1 MDAVPTSSRETASG
15 DPSPLAAPLQRRGA
29 EGPRFTFSVAAG
41 PASRTQTCLVK
52 NRTAKV
58 AENAAPPCRPGWPG
72 RSPCPPGGELPPVC
86 TSVPL
91 DRQPGHTPGPKHL
104 AKEPESGPR
113 EAGDPQ
119 LHAGQLAPPP
129 FSGLEP
135 GWAREPV
142 RSRSGRTR
150 ATPSLC
156 VPRPLARLNPGLG
169 GGLTP
174 GLQSSRPES
183 CRSGRHL
190 SLPPEDAPS
199 SACHFPS
206 PAPSASFPKGP
217 AKLPT
222 FSFTPFSSLQLLGL
236 ALCVGYECL
245 FFFLFFTDFRAFW
258 GKKKNST
265 AHLWSPEN
273 IHQSQNSY

>member
-29 EGPRFTFSVAAG
+29 EGPRFTFSVAAR

-52 NRTAKV
+52 NHTAKV

-72 RSPCPPGGELPPVC
+72 RSPCPPGGELPPAC

-91 DRQPGHTPGPKHL
+91 DRQPGHSPGPKHL

-150 ATPSLC
+150 ATPSLSG
-156 VPRPLARLNPGLG
+156 PRPLARLNPVSAAASLQAFRV
-169 GGLTP
+169 P
-174 GLQSSRPES
+174 G
-183 CRSGRHL
+183 
-190 SLPPEDAPS
+190 PS
-199 SACHFPS
+199 PVAQGDISACPRRTRRRRHAISLHQRPPPPS
-206 PAPSASFPKGP
+206 RKVRLSFPH
-217 AKLPT
+217 
-222 FSFTPFSSLQLLGL
+222 FHSHPFLLSN
-236 ALCVGYECL
+236 Y
-245 FFFLFFTDFRAFW
+245 
-258 GKKKNST
+258 
-265 AHLWSPEN
+265 
-273 IHQSQNSY
+273 